1 MKNILNTIY
10 EGLINFAEM
19 IHEYRQSP
27 ASRYNYWK

>member
-10 EGLINFAEM
+10 DGLISWAEM

-27 ASRYNYWK
+27 ASRYTYWK

>member
-27 ASRYNYWK
+27 ASRYHYWK

>member
-1 MKNILNTIY
+1 MKNILNTMY

-27 ASRYNYWK
+27 ASKYNYWK

>member
-1 MKNILNTIY
+1 MKNILNTMY